1 MQRSIR
7 LGLRLES
14 KICLSLRRLTL
25 DIPNDILDLNIMLG
39 QTQIYKER
47 FPFNIL
53 VVSGLI
59 KNISDVIFY
68 LCN

>member
-1 MQRSIR
+1 MHRSIR

-39 QTQIYKER
+39 QTHSIISNLQR
-47 FPFNIL
+47 TVPFQY
-53 VVSGLI
+53 SGRKWVNKKHI
-59 KNISDVIFY
+59 
-68 LCN
+68 